1 MAGTTIIMSKLKQI
15 IRLRKNGLSLSAT
28 SEAVGLARNTV
39 KKYLRLIEV
48 KGLNQEDLLEMDDAI
63 LDAMLNDPEPEDT
76 ARANSLALLFPYIE
90 KELLRTGVNRWVR
103 WGEYRVLHPDGYSY
117 SQFCDHYSRWKE
129 TKSGSFHQ
137 DHQPGEKVF
146 IDYTGK
152 KLSIVDAE
160 TGEVNEVEVYAAI
173 LGYSQL
179 TYVEAVPSQKKE
191 DLILGTENTFHFFGG
206 VPKVIIPDNLKGA
219 VTVADK
225 HEAELNAAF
234 QDFANHYGTCVLP
247 ARSRKPRDK
256 AHVEKIV
263 SVIYSRIFAPLRNQI
278 FYTLSSLNHAIREL
292 LDIHNKEPFQGRDE
306 SRLQLFEQHER
317 KALLPLPEERYEI
330 RVFKEVTVMKN
341 GYVQI
346 SEDKHSYSVPYRFIA
361 LKVKLIYSLTK
372 VSVFYKKER
381 IAFHRRLRKYGYTTT
396 PEHLSSTNKFVSEW
410 NPDRFINWAGAIAPV
425 VREFIIR
432 ILDSA
437 SYPEVAYRSCV
448 GILSFEKKFGRERLI
463 KGVERAT
470 YFGAFN
476 YTMVK
481 KILNTGMDQIAFG
494 DDIAAQGTLPFH
506 DNIRGPED
514 YQ

>member
-15 IRLRKNGLSLSAT
+15 IRLRNNGLSLSAT
-28 SEAVGLARNTV
+28 AEAVNLARNTV

-48 KGLNQEDLLEMDDAI
+48 KGLKHEHLLEVDDAI
-63 LDAMLNDPEPEDT
+63 LDALLSDPEPEDK
-76 ARANSLALLFPYIE
+76 ARADSLALLFPYIE
-90 KELLRTGVNRWVR
+90 KELLRTGVNRWVL
-103 WGEYRVLHPDGYSY
+103 WGEYRMLHSDGYSY
-117 SQFCDHYSRWKE
+117 SQFCDHYSKWKA

-137 DHQPGEKVF
+137 EYQPGEKIF

-152 KLSIVDAE
+152 KLSVVDAE
-160 TGEVNEVEVYAAI
+160 TGEVEEAEVYAAI
-173 LGYSQL
+173 LGYSQY

-191 DLILGTENTFHFFGG
+191 DLILGTENTFHFLGG
-206 VPKVIIPDNLKGA
+206 VPRVIIPDNLKSA

-225 HEAELNAAF
+225 YEAEINAAF

-263 SVIYSRIFAPLRNQI
+263 SVIYSRIFAPLRNQV

-292 LDIHNKEPFQGRDE
+292 LDIHNKQPFQGRDE
-306 SRLQLFEQHER
+306 SRLQLFEQYER
-317 KALLPLPEERYEI
+317 QALLPLPEERYEI
-330 RVFKEVTVMKN
+330 RVFKEVKVMQN

-346 SEDKHSYSVPYRFIA
+346 SEDKHSYSVPYRFIG

-381 IAFHRRLRKYGYTTT
+381 IAFHIRLRKYGYTTT

-410 NPDRFINWAGAIAPV
+410 NPDRFITWAGAIAPV
-425 VREFIIR
+425 VRDFIVR

-437 SYPEVAYRSCV
+437 SYPETAYRSCV

-463 KGVERAT
+463 KAVERAV

-481 KILNTGMDQIAFG
+481 KILNTGMDQITFG
-494 DDIAAQGTLPFH
+494 DDIVEQGTLPFH
-506 DNIRGPED
+506 ENIRGPEH